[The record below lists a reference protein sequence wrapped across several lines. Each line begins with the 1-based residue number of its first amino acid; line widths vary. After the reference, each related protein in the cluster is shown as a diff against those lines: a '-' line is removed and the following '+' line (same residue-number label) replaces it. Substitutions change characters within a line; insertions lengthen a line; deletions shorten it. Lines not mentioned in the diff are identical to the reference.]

1 MKFPLS
7 SPFTS
12 VALWSKVLT
21 QRCISCSTGQIGF
34 EVIFKKKEMIYHLR
48 CVRTLMICSSPQ
60 ANIPAKHSADDDDDV
75 NWNTDDEIDNFQ
87 SSPRNILHMDET
99 VAKFIEMGFSM
110 EMIGRAIE
118 ETGGENPEP
127 MMILE
132 TLFKLST
139 SSEASSSKS
148 KVIDELIG
156 MGFSEELVIKAIQEH
171 GEKNLEEITNAL
183 LSYAEAEKM
192 HETEN
197 EDINNNYLS
206 DDNDDTNL
214 YSGLSSSDEENELNS
229 FHGDGRL
236 QDLIKMSYPRK
247 EASIALERCDAISVL
262 ATYSCIFSNF
272 SGEIASLAE
281 VVDFIFAAQMARQ
294 LDEFWAAP
302 DEQELRINEPPPRRR
317 RLNTDIA
324 SDDELIRL
332 PNPMIGFGVPKEP
345 GIITE
350 RPVPIPSIARG
361 PPYFYYENVAMTPK
375 GVWAKMSS
383 HLYDIKPEFVDSLYF
398 CAAARKRGYIHNLPI
413 KNRFEIQP
421 TPHYTIQEEFP
432 LTKKWWPAWDK
443 RTKLN
448 CVLTCIASAQLT
460 NKIRK
465 RLEKHERDPAVQ
477 KDVVDQCKKWNLV
490 WVGKNKAAPLEPYE
504 MERLLGFPNN
514 HTRGISR
521 KDRYKSLGNSFQVD
535 TVAYHLSVLKPLYP
549 KGINVLSL
557 FTGIGG
563 GEVALHRLQIPMKL
577 VVSVEISEV
586 NRNIFRSFWEQTNQ
600 RGDLIEFRDVEEL
613 DDHKIEGLMDQ
624 YGGFDLVIGG
634 SPCNNLAGANRVSR
648 TGLEGD
654 QSSLFYDYCRILEAV
669 RSKASRMR
677 SRRDRYKSLG
687 NSFQVKLKET
697 MFLLRP
703 RRLILLEF
711 TPPLPLPSTDTT
723 QLLHNA
729 FCSKSLVCTFRMFQE
744 HIIRRGRR
752 YIRRLNSCL
761 LNSTMQSYWDEIE
774 NFKNKVFDE
783 LTTKD
788 EKVLEIGI
796 GTGPNMRYFAARNVN
811 VTLLGLDPNP
821 KMKKYAR
828 KAAVRAGL
836 NPKNFRFMQGV
847 GEAIPLEDGS
857 VDAVVATLVLCTVSD
872 VTQTLN
878 EIKRVLRPGGRFI
891 FLEHV
896 AAEDGSLFRRLQK
909 LLDPLQQILA
919 DGCHLT
925 RNTRECILEAGF
937 SGGAQIETVSMY
949 SFPWVTRPHIY
960 GVAYK

>member
-34 EVIFKKKEMIYHLR
+34 EVIYHLR
-48 CVRTLMICSSPQ
+48 SVGVLMIGSSPQ
-60 ANIPAKHSADDDDDV
+60 ANIPAKHSAGDDDDV

-171 GEKNLEEITNAL
+171 GEENLEEITNAL

-229 FHGDGRL
+229 FRGDGRL
-236 QDLIKMSYPRK
+236 QDLIKMGYPRK
-247 EASIALERCDAISVL
+247 EASIALERC
-262 ATYSCIFSNF
+262 
-272 SGEIASLAE
+272 GEIASLAE

-302 DEQELRINEPPPRRR
+302 DEQERRINEPPPRRR

-375 GVWAKMSS
+375 GVWATMSS

-774 NFKNKVFDE
+774 NFKNKVFDK
-783 LTTKD
+783 LTEKD
-788 EKVLEIGI
+788 KKVLEIGI

-949 SFPWVTRPHIY
+949 SFPWITRPHIY